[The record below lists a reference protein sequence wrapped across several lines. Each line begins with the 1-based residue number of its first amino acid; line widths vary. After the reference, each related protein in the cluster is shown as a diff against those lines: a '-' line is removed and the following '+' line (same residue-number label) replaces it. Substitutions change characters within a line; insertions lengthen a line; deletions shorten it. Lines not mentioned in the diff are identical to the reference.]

1 MVIPTILP
9 PTNPQQGIK
18 FYKAPPGAPPI
29 PGVKPE
35 GGKPQSFL
43 FKYWYV
49 ILPLALMSFM
59 GTGAPEDEAPAAG
72 GAPSAG
78 GVPKVGGAHAVA
90 QAAAA
95 SGGESVSKQRRG
107 KRN

>member
-9 PTNPQQGIK
+9 PTKPQQGIK

-35 GGKPQSFL
+35 GDKPQSFL

-59 GTGAPEDEAPAAG
+59 GTGAPEDETPAAG
-72 GAPSAG
+72 GAP
-78 GVPKVGGAHAVA
+78 KVGGAPAVA